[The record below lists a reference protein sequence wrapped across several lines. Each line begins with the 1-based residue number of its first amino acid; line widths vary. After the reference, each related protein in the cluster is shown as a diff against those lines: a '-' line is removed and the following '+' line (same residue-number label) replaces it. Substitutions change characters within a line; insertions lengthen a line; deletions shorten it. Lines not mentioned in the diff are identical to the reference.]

1 MVINNAI
8 NSIKNIIYGTNDFKL
23 LKLKIPYFPN
33 IEYRKEIFGYKST
46 KYFPKTPKTNV
57 ITKIIIVLAFTK
69 LFLKVLIIIKS
80 VDDKN
85 NIGTVEEIPISIF
98 LKKDNVP
105 KSGNQFLTSCFFLT
119 QFSGHVKIY
128 VPDAMIKTIFKIT
141 KN

>member
-1 MVINNAI
+1 MKNRAVLFPETQTVGEKQSINLDPKPINKIIKISIFFLLSLIKNNMMINNAI

-85 NIGTVEEIPISIF
+85 NIGTLF
-98 LKKDNVP
+98 LN
-105 KSGNQFLTSCFFLT
+105 
-119 QFSGHVKIY
+119 KIG
-128 VPDAMIKTIFKIT
+128 
-141 KN
+141 

>member
-1 MVINNAI
+1 MKNRAVLFPEAQTVSEKQSINLDPKPINKIIKISIFFLLSLIKNKMVINNAI

-33 IEYRKEIFGYKST
+33 REYRKEIFGYKST

-85 NIGTVEEIPISIF
+85 NIGTLF
-98 LKKDNVP
+98 LN
-105 KSGNQFLTSCFFLT
+105 
-119 QFSGHVKIY
+119 KIG
-128 VPDAMIKTIFKIT
+128 
-141 KN
+141 

>member
-1 MVINNAI
+1 MKNRAVLIPEAQTVSEKQSINLDPKPINKIIKISIFFLLSLIKNKMVINNAI

-46 KYFPKTPKTNV
+46 KYFPKTPITNV

-85 NIGTVEEIPISIF
+85 NIGTLF
-98 LKKDNVP
+98 LN
-105 KSGNQFLTSCFFLT
+105 
-119 QFSGHVKIY
+119 KIG
-128 VPDAMIKTIFKIT
+128 
-141 KN
+141 

>member
-1 MVINNAI
+1 MKNRAVLFPEAQTVSEKQSINLDPKPINKIIKISIFFLLSLIKNKMVINNAI

-85 NIGTVEEIPISIF
+85 NIG
-98 LKKDNVP
+98 
-105 KSGNQFLTSCFFLT
+105 
-119 QFSGHVKIY
+119 
-128 VPDAMIKTIFKIT
+128 
-141 KN
+141 

>member
-1 MVINNAI
+1 MKNRAVLFPEAQTVSEKQSINLDPKPINKIIKISIFFLLSLIKNKMVINNAI

-57 ITKIIIVLAFTK
+57 ITKIIILLAFTK

-85 NIGTVEEIPISIF
+85 NIGTLF
-98 LKKDNVP
+98 LN
-105 KSGNQFLTSCFFLT
+105 
-119 QFSGHVKIY
+119 KIG
-128 VPDAMIKTIFKIT
+128 
-141 KN
+141 

>member
-1 MVINNAI
+1 MKNRAVLFPEAQTVSEKQSINLDPKPINKIIKISIFFLLSLIKNKMVINNAI
-8 NSIKNIIYGTNDFKL
+8 NSIKNIIYGKNDFKL

-85 NIGTVEEIPISIF
+85 NIGTLF
-98 LKKDNVP
+98 LN
-105 KSGNQFLTSCFFLT
+105 
-119 QFSGHVKIY
+119 KIG
-128 VPDAMIKTIFKIT
+128 
-141 KN
+141 

>member
-1 MVINNAI
+1 MMINNVI

-85 NIGTVEEIPISIF
+85 NIGTLFLNKIGKTVEEIPISIF
-98 LKKDNVP
+98 LKK
-105 KSGNQFLTSCFFLT
+105 G
-119 QFSGHVKIY
+119 
-128 VPDAMIKTIFKIT
+128 
-141 KN
+141 

>member
-1 MVINNAI
+1 MKNRAVLFPEAQTVSEKQSINLDPKPINKIIKISIFFLLSLIKNKMVINNAI

-85 NIGTVEEIPISIF
+85 NIGTLF
-98 LKKDNVP
+98 LN
-105 KSGNQFLTSCFFLT
+105 
-119 QFSGHVKIY
+119 KIG
-128 VPDAMIKTIFKIT
+128 
-141 KN
+141 

>member
-1 MVINNAI
+1 MKNRAVLFPETQTVGEKQSINLDPKPINKIIKISIFFLLSLIKNNMMINNAI

-33 IEYRKEIFGYKST
+33 LEYRKEIFGYKST

-85 NIGTVEEIPISIF
+85 NIGTLF
-98 LKKDNVP
+98 LN
-105 KSGNQFLTSCFFLT
+105 
-119 QFSGHVKIY
+119 KIG
-128 VPDAMIKTIFKIT
+128 
-141 KN
+141 

>member
-1 MVINNAI
+1 MKNRAVLFPEAQTVSEKQSINLDPKPINKIIKISIFFLLSLIKNNMMINNAI

-85 NIGTVEEIPISIF
+85 NIGTLF
-98 LKKDNVP
+98 LN
-105 KSGNQFLTSCFFLT
+105 
-119 QFSGHVKIY
+119 KIG
-128 VPDAMIKTIFKIT
+128 
-141 KN
+141 

>member
-1 MVINNAI
+1 MKNRAVLFPETQTVGEKQSINLDPKPINKIIKISIFFLLSLIKNKMVINNAI

-85 NIGTVEEIPISIF
+85 NIGTLF
-98 LKKDNVP
+98 LN
-105 KSGNQFLTSCFFLT
+105 
-119 QFSGHVKIY
+119 KIG
-128 VPDAMIKTIFKIT
+128 
-141 KN
+141 